1 MTIKEAL
8 VLLEDAPSDDRE
20 SAVNPSFTT
29 SQTLTIVLDGILAYL
44 KKNDEDYVLS
54 DIYEKR
60 VWQVVKNQ
68 RRPRY

>member
-8 VLLEDAPSDDRE
+8 VLLEDAPSDD
-20 SAVNPSFTT
+20 SKAAMNPSLTT
-29 SQTLTIVLDGILAYL
+29 SQAVTIVLDGILAYL

-54 DIYEKR
+54 DLFEKR

-68 RRPRY
+68 RQPRY